1 MSRCR
6 TPPRAAIAAMPGR
19 MPHRPLHA
27 RLRVAGIPPARATTR
42 RCAPYGAGPA
52 LPRHVDRVPS
62 GASPPGT
69 PSSGWRDRTGHI
81 HNLYRHGPHAT
92 PPPGVD
98 ACRHLGGV
106 PAGAPPGVD
115 REKRSPPARTVP
127 PQSRRGGPAQR
138 PHPSPHVA
146 NLAGAMAPITGP
158 WCVNAVDRRT
168 NHSDRA
174 DHAAGSGKPPR
185 SASSTVQL
193 SAARAAARASSVEA
207 ARLAWP
213 VARRSA
219 SASSSSGIASRGRP
233 AFHNA
238 FPRCCSAK
246 SRR

>member
-1 MSRCR
+1 MPDATARRDCSDAGEDA
-6 TPPRAAIAAMPGR
+6 TPPVARQVARGRDPASPGHHPQMRAVWGRPRLAPSCRPGAVR
-19 MPHRPLHA
+19 CE
-27 RLRVAGIPPARATTR
+27 PARNAVEWMER
-42 RCAPYGAGPA
+42 SHGP
-52 LPRHVDRVPS
+52 H
-62 GASPPGT
+62 
-69 PSSGWRDRTGHI
+69 
-81 HNLYRHGPHAT
+81 LYRHGPHAT

>member
-1 MSRCR
+1 MVVLTRNHCHFVTMPDATARRDCSDAGEDA
-6 TPPRAAIAAMPGR
+6 TPPVARQVARGRDPASPGHHPQMRAVWGRPRLAPSCRPGAVR
-19 MPHRPLHA
+19 CE
-27 RLRVAGIPPARATTR
+27 PARNAVEWVER
-42 RCAPYGAGPA
+42 SHGP
-52 LPRHVDRVPS
+52 HYS
-62 GASPPGT
+62 
-69 PSSGWRDRTGHI
+69 
-81 HNLYRHGPHAT
+81 YRHG
-92 PPPGVD
+92 
-98 ACRHLGGV
+98 V
-106 PAGAPPGVD
+106 P
-115 REKRSPPARTVP
+115 R
-127 PQSRRGGPAQR
+127 
-138 PHPSPHVA
+138 
-146 NLAGAMAPITGP
+146 LAGAMAPITGP